1 MIVLCTPIYTNVT
14 PQFFSS
20 VLQLQLLF
28 INNNIP
34 FQYIFLSNE
43 SLIPRARNK
52 LCKYFLDTA
61 NATYLLFIDSD
72 IEFNPNDIIRLYLA
86 NKDIIGIAYA
96 FKKLYNDKT
105 IGVYNL
111 LENSRASN
119 TGCTVQEDS
128 RASNTGCTNDNKEII
143 EALEIGTGI
152 MLIKK
157 SVLLKMIE
165 SNPDDYILFDNPED
179 VEKTINERKYYRFF
193 DTQINNNRY
202 LSEDYMFCQKWRNLN
217 GKIYLLKN
225 TITIHHGSYGYLLKN

>member
-14 PQFFSS
+14 PQFLSS

-28 INNNIP
+28 IKKNIP
-34 FQYIFLSNE
+34 FQYIFLSND

-52 LCKYFLDTA
+52 LCKYFLDIP
-61 NATYLLFIDSD
+61 NAMYLLFIDSD

-96 FKKLYNDKT
+96 LKKLYNDKT

-111 LENSRASN
+111 LDD
-119 TGCTVQEDS
+119 CIDED
-128 RASNTGCTNDNKEII
+128 KEIN

-152 MLIKK
+152 MLIKRY
-157 SVLLKMIE
+157 VLLKMIE
-165 SNPDDYILFDNPED
+165 SNPDDYILLDNPED
-179 VEKTINERKYYRFF
+179 VEKPINERKYYRFF
-193 DTQINNNRY
+193 DTLINNNRY

-225 TITIHHGSYGYLLKN
+225 TVTVHHGTFGYLLKN

>member
-14 PQFFSS
+14 PQFLSS

-28 INNNIP
+28 IKKNIP
-34 FQYIFLSNE
+34 FQYIFLSND

-52 LCKYFLDTA
+52 LCKYFLDIP

-96 FKKLYNDKT
+96 LKKLYNDKT

-111 LENSRASN
+111 LDN
-119 TGCTVQEDS
+119 CIDED
-128 RASNTGCTNDNKEII
+128 KEIKEI
-143 EALEIGTGI
+143 NEALEIGTGI
-152 MLIKK
+152 MLIKRY
-157 SVLLKMIE
+157 VLLKMIE
-165 SNPDDYILFDNPED
+165 SNPDDYILLDNPED

-193 DTQINNNRY
+193 DTLINNNRY

-225 TITIHHGSYGYLLKN
+225 TVTVHHGTFGYLLKN

>member
-14 PQFFSS
+14 PQFLSS

-52 LCKYFLDTA
+52 LCKYFLDIP

-96 FKKLYNDKT
+96 
-105 IGVYNL
+105 
-111 LENSRASN
+111 
-119 TGCTVQEDS
+119 
-128 RASNTGCTNDNKEII
+128 
-143 EALEIGTGI
+143 
-152 MLIKK
+152 
-157 SVLLKMIE
+157 
-165 SNPDDYILFDNPED
+165 
-179 VEKTINERKYYRFF
+179 
-193 DTQINNNRY
+193 
-202 LSEDYMFCQKWRNLN
+202 
-217 GKIYLLKN
+217 LKN
-225 TITIHHGSYGYLLKN
+225 YIMIKQ

>member
-14 PQFFSS
+14 PQFLSS

-28 INNNIP
+28 IKKNIP
-34 FQYIFLSNE
+34 FQYIFLSND

-52 LCKYFLDTA
+52 LCKYFLDIP
-61 NATYLLFIDSD
+61 NAMYLLFIDSD

-96 FKKLYNDKT
+96 LKKLYNDKT

-111 LENSRASN
+111 LDE
-119 TGCTVQEDS
+119 CIDEDKE
-128 RASNTGCTNDNKEII
+128 KEIN

-152 MLIKK
+152 MLIKRY
-157 SVLLKMIE
+157 VLLKMIE
-165 SNPDDYILFDNPED
+165 SNPDDYILLDNPED
-179 VEKTINERKYYRFF
+179 VEKPINERKYYRFF
-193 DTQINNNRY
+193 DTLINNNRY

-225 TITIHHGSYGYLLKN
+225 TVTIHHGTFGYLLKN

>member
-28 INNNIP
+28 INKNIP
-34 FQYIFLSNE
+34 FQYIFLSND

-52 LCKYFLDTA
+52 LCKYFLDIP
-61 NATYLLFIDSD
+61 NSTYLLFIDSD

-111 LENSRASN
+111 WENSTVSGASI
-119 TGCTVQEDS
+119 TGS
-128 RASNTGCTNDNKEII
+128 SNDDKEIN
-143 EALEIGTGI
+143 EAFEIGTGI
-152 MLIKK
+152 MLIKR

-165 SNPDDYILFDNPED
+165 SDPDDYILLDNPED
-179 VEKTINERKYYRFF
+179 VGKPINERKYYRFF
-193 DTQINNNRY
+193 DTLINDNRY

-225 TITIHHGSYGYLLKN
+225 TVTIHHGTFGYLLKN

>member
-14 PQFFSS
+14 PQFLSS

-28 INNNIP
+28 INKNIP
-34 FQYIFLSNE
+34 FQYIFLSND

-52 LCKYFLDTA
+52 LCKYFLDIP
-61 NATYLLFIDSD
+61 NAMYLLFIDSD

-111 LENSRASN
+111 LENS
-119 TGCTVQEDS
+119 TGSV
-128 RASNTGCTNDNKEII
+128 CTNDDKEIN

-165 SNPDDYILFDNPED
+165 SNPDDYILLDNPED
-179 VEKTINERKYYRFF
+179 VGKPINERKYYRFF

-225 TITIHHGSYGYLLKN
+225 TITVHHGTFGYLLKN

>member
-28 INNNIP
+28 INKNIP
-34 FQYIFLSNE
+34 FQYIFLSND

-52 LCKYFLDTA
+52 LCKYFLDIP
-61 NATYLLFIDSD
+61 NAMHLLFIDSD

-111 LENSRASN
+111 LENSTN
-119 TGCTVQEDS
+119 ED
-128 RASNTGCTNDNKEII
+128 KEIN
-143 EALEIGTGI
+143 EAFEIGTGI
-152 MLIKK
+152 MLIKR

-165 SNPDDYILFDNPED
+165 SDPDDYILLDNPED
-179 VEKTINERKYYRFF
+179 VGKPINERKYYRFF

-202 LSEDYMFCQKWRNLN
+202 LSEDYMFCQKWRNLD

-225 TITIHHGSYGYLLKN
+225 

>member
-14 PQFFSS
+14 PQFLSS

-28 INNNIP
+28 IKKNIP
-34 FQYIFLSNE
+34 FQYIFLSND

-52 LCKYFLDTA
+52 LCKYFLDIP

-96 FKKLYNDKT
+96 LKKLYNDKT

-111 LENSRASN
+111 LDD
-119 TGCTVQEDS
+119 CIDED
-128 RASNTGCTNDNKEII
+128 KEIN

-152 MLIKK
+152 MLIKRY
-157 SVLLKMIE
+157 VLLKMIE
-165 SNPDDYILFDNPED
+165 SNPDDYILLDNPED
-179 VEKTINERKYYRFF
+179 VEKPINERKYYRFF
-193 DTQINNNRY
+193 DTLINNNRY

-225 TITIHHGSYGYLLKN
+225 TVTVHHGTFGYLLKN

>member
-14 PQFFSS
+14 PQFLSS

-28 INNNIP
+28 IKKNIP
-34 FQYIFLSNE
+34 FQYIFLSND

-52 LCKYFLDTA
+52 LCKYFLDIP
-61 NATYLLFIDSD
+61 NAMYLLFIDSD

-111 LENSRASN
+111 LENSTN
-119 TGCTVQEDS
+119 ED
-128 RASNTGCTNDNKEII
+128 KEIN
-143 EALEIGTGI
+143 EAFEIGTGI
-152 MLIKK
+152 MLIKRY
-157 SVLLKMIE
+157 VLLKMIE
-165 SNPDDYILFDNPED
+165 SNPDDYILLDNPED
-179 VEKTINERKYYRFF
+179 VEKPINERKYYRFF
-193 DTQINNNRY
+193 DTLINNNRY

-225 TITIHHGSYGYLLKN
+225 TVTVHHGTFGYLLKN

>member
-28 INNNIP
+28 INKNIP
-34 FQYIFLSNE
+34 FQYIFLSND

-52 LCKYFLDTA
+52 LCKYFLDIP
-61 NATYLLFIDSD
+61 NSTYLLFIDSD

-111 LENSRASN
+111 
-119 TGCTVQEDS
+119 
-128 RASNTGCTNDNKEII
+128 
-143 EALEIGTGI
+143 
-152 MLIKK
+152 
-157 SVLLKMIE
+157 
-165 SNPDDYILFDNPED
+165 
-179 VEKTINERKYYRFF
+179 
-193 DTQINNNRY
+193 
-202 LSEDYMFCQKWRNLN
+202 
-217 GKIYLLKN
+217 
-225 TITIHHGSYGYLLKN
+225 